1 MTEDELRDTAT
12 DYIEQIIDVSSNWES
27 GMHFV
32 MAMLMQERELHK
44 NALDSINEALKVS
57 PEEFADYYHCKA
69 EILLEL
75 DKPKD
80 AMRSINKCIEI
91 EEKNPMEEK
100 NPQNPSSFMLKADVY
115 HDLGKYKLAID
126 YSLKA
131 IQMFKKQKIIK
142 DPRQETLADAVYS
155 IGHHYLHL
163 KKYKESLKWL
173 QKAEKQKP
181 YDDTG
186 QIAFDKADVLL
197 NMKKYNEAGKAATKA
212 VSLDVENGEYW
223 LMLCY
228 CGALAKK
235 NSLDVLRALTNA
247 HFLMP
252 QPESERKRWIKEV
265 KTITRYLKNADEDE
279 IAKSAIKLKKK
290 WQTLELVPEPSKKK

>member
-1 MTEDELRDTAT
+1 M
-12 DYIEQIIDVSSNWES
+12 
-27 GMHFV
+27 
-32 MAMLMQERELHK
+32 
-44 NALDSINEALKVS
+44 
-57 PEEFADYYHCKA
+57 
-69 EILLEL
+69 
-75 DKPKD
+75 
-80 AMRSINKCIEI
+80 
-91 EEKNPMEEK
+91 
-100 NPQNPSSFMLKADVY
+100 
-115 HDLGKYKLAID
+115 
-126 YSLKA
+126 
-131 IQMFKKQKIIK
+131 
-142 DPRQETLADAVYS
+142 
-155 IGHHYLHL
+155 

-212 VSLDVENGEYW
+212 VSLDAENGEYW

-228 CGALAKK
+228 CGVMAKK

-290 WQTLELVPEPSKKK
+290 WQTLEIVPKPSKKK